1 MDKNNKTLLKP
12 GQKQM
17 LKKYAVFALM
27 FLVFGA
33 SLWLIFKP
41 SDKEENKTVI
51 GLNTEIP
58 LPQEEDLLKDK
69 INAFEQAALFQQ
81 KPVRSLDEF
90 SSMIKKNEPAK
101 FDLLSSAKAETSL
114 SEKYSGSEHP
124 KRAIQH
130 SASAYNEIN
139 NTLGSFY
146 EKTKANPENEK
157 LKAELEALKQQLAEK
172 EQDNSIDEQLLLME
186 KSYQMA
192 AKYMPDNAPVK
203 PNVAVP
209 ETGYP
214 VRQQKDEKI
223 VRQVQVSTKSTTTA
237 LQQTVFDSVLLKQV
251 SQPRNYSFISAEG
264 KPEIT
269 DRNTIN
275 ACVNSTQK
283 LVNGQ
288 NVQLRLLEAIETGGH
303 YFQKNALITGIAR
316 IQGERLHIFINSLE
330 QKGNIIPV
338 QLTAYDTDGQ
348 PGLFIPGSVEV
359 SALKEIAATMGGD
372 AGTSISIKQGTT
384 AGEQLAADVG
394 RSFIQ
399 GTSQYVSKK
408 LRTTKVTLK
417 AGHRILLMSA
427 K

>member
-12 GQKQM
+12 GQKQI

-58 LPQEEDLLKDK
+58 LPQEKDLLKDK

-81 KPVRSLDEF
+81 KPVRSLDDF
-90 SSMIKKNEPAK
+90 SSMIKKDEPEK
-101 FDLLSSAKAETSL
+101 FDLLSSAKAENSSSTN
-114 SEKYSGSEHP
+114 YSGSQQP
-124 KRAIQH
+124 KRAIEH
-130 SASAYNEIN
+130 SASAYNDIN

-146 EKTKANPENEK
+146 EKPKANPENEK
-157 LKAELEALKQQLAEK
+157 LKAELEALKQQLTEK
-172 EQDNSIDEQLLLME
+172 QEDNSIDEQLLLME

-192 AKYMPDNAPVK
+192 AKYMPNNAPAE
-203 PNVAVP
+203 PNVMVA
-209 ETGYP
+209 ETGHP
-214 VRQQKDEKI
+214 VRQQEAEKI
-223 VRQVQVSTKSTTTA
+223 VKPVQASTKSTTTA
-237 LQQTVFDSVLLKQV
+237 LQQTVSDSVFLKQV

-283 LVNGQ
+283 LVDGQ
-288 NVQLRLLEAIETGGH
+288 NVQLRLLEAIETGGLH
-303 YFQKNALITGIAR
+303 FQKNALITGIAR

-330 QKGNIIPV
+330 QNGNIIPV
-338 QLTAYDTDGQ
+338 ELTAYDTDGQ

-359 SALKEIAATMGGD
+359 SALKEITATMGRD
-372 AGTSISIKQGTT
+372 AGTSININQGTT

-399 GTSQYVSKK
+399 GTSQYISKK

-417 AGHRILLMSA
+417 AGHRILLMPV

>member
-124 KRAIQH
+124 KRAIQQ
-130 SASAYNEIN
+130 SASAYNDIN

-146 EKTKANPENEK
+146 EKTKVNPENEK

-214 VRQQKDEKI
+214 VRPQKDEKI

-359 SALKEIAATMGGD
+359 SALKEITATMGRD
-372 AGTSISIKQGTT
+372 AGTSISINQGTT

>member
-130 SASAYNEIN
+130 SASAYNDIN

-146 EKTKANPENEK
+146 EKTKVNPENEK

-359 SALKEIAATMGGD
+359 SALKEITATMGRD
-372 AGTSISIKQGTT
+372 AGTSISINQGTT

>member
-1 MDKNNKTLLKP
+1 MDKKNKQLLKP

-27 FLVFGA
+27 FLVFAG
-33 SLWLIFKP
+33 SMWLIFKP

-58 LPQEEDLLKDK
+58 LPQEKDLLKDK

-81 KPVRSLDEF
+81 KPVRSLDDF
-90 SSMIKKNEPAK
+90 SSMIQKDEPAK

-114 SEKYSGSEHP
+114 AEKYSGSEHP
-124 KRAIQH
+124 KRAIEH
-130 SASAYNEIN
+130 SASAYKNIN

-146 EKTKANPENEK
+146 EKPKAYPENEK
-157 LKAELEALKQQLAEK
+157 LKAELEALKKQLAEK
-172 EQDNSIDEQLLLME
+172 QEDNSIDEQLLLME

-192 AKYMPDNAPVK
+192 AKYMPK
-203 PNVAVP
+203 NVPSQPITTVP
-209 ETGYP
+209 ITDQPAIKQETENIAKTVHVYT
-214 VRQQKDEKI
+214 V
-223 VRQVQVSTKSTTTA
+223 STTTA
-237 LQQTVFDSVLLKQV
+237 LQQIVSDSVFLTQV

-264 KPEIT
+264 KPET
-269 DRNTIN
+269 TERNTIN

-283 LVNGQ
+283 LINGQ
-288 NVQLRLLEAIETGGH
+288 NVQLRLLEAIETGGLH
-303 YFQKNALITGIAR
+303 FQKNALITGIAR

-330 QKGNIIPV
+330 QNGNIIPV

-359 SALKEIAATMGGD
+359 SALKEITATMGRD
-372 AGTSISIKQGTT
+372 AGTSISINQGTT
-384 AGEQLAADVG
+384 AGKQLAADVG

-417 AGHRILLMSA
+417 AGHRILLMPI